1 MIGVIVATHG
11 KLAEELLNSAAMLVG
26 SGRQMDCACVMPTM
40 NPEEFL
46 AETERKVAA
55 LDTGEGIVALVD
67 ILGGTPNNTLFRLSK
82 KYNIRIVTGVNLSM
96 VMYCVL
102 ERSDGMTADELIAV
116 SYTHL
121 AAKSTVHR
129 VGQWK
134 SRRSSQLRN
143 V

>member
-55 LDTGEGIVALVD
+55 LDKGIVALVD

-102 ERSDGMTADELIAV
+102 ERSDGMTADELIEALLQTGRAEIV
-116 SYTHL
+116 EF
-121 AAKSTVHR
+121 
-129 VGQWK
+129 G
-134 SRRSSQLRN
+134 RN
-143 V
+143 

>member
-26 SGRQMDCACVMPTM
+26 RGEQMDCSCVLPTQS
-40 NPEEFL
+40 PEEFL
-46 AETERKVAA
+46 EETERKVSA
-55 LDTGEGIVALVD
+55 LETGEGVVALVD

-102 ERSDGMTADELIAV
+102 ERYDGMTSDELIEALLQTGT
-116 SYTHL
+116 SEI
-121 AAKSTVHR
+121 AEFGK
-129 VGQWK
+129 
-134 SRRSSQLRN
+134 N
-143 V
+143 

>member
-26 SGRQMDCACVMPTM
+26 RGEQMDCSCVLPTQS
-40 NPEEFL
+40 PEEFL
-46 AETERKVAA
+46 EETERKVSA
-55 LDTGEGIVALVD
+55 LETGEGVVALVD

-102 ERSDGMTADELIAV
+102 ERYDGMTSDELKSEIAEFG
-116 SYTHL
+116 
-121 AAKSTVHR
+121 K
-129 VGQWK
+129 
-134 SRRSSQLRN
+134 N
-143 V
+143 

>member
-26 SGRQMDCACVMPTM
+26 SGRQMGCACVMPTM

-102 ERSDGMTADELIAV
+102 ERSDGMTADELIEALLQTGRAEIV
-116 SYTHL
+116 EF
-121 AAKSTVHR
+121 
-129 VGQWK
+129 G
-134 SRRSSQLRN
+134 RN
-143 V
+143 

>member
-55 LDTGEGIVALVD
+55 LDNGIVALVD

-102 ERSDGMTADELIAV
+102 ERSDGMTADELIEALLQTGRAEIV
-116 SYTHL
+116 EF
-121 AAKSTVHR
+121 
-129 VGQWK
+129 G
-134 SRRSSQLRN
+134 RN
-143 V
+143 